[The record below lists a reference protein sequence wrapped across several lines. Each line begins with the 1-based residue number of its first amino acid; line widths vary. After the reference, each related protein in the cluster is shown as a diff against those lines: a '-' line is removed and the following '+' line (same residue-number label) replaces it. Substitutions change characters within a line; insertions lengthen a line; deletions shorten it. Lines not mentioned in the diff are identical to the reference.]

1 MDTAADVYKT
11 DFTILARIRN
21 AQGEVIRKA
30 SQPYKLTGPAAQAG
44 SVKQGDVLFF
54 REPDLPPGQYTV
66 DYVVADN
73 LAKKAGAGSV
83 PLVVPDVKPG
93 GLEVSSLIVVHRA
106 EKIAKTEQPD
116 NPLHVGDL
124 LLYPNIGEPL
134 RKSVDKG
141 LSFYIAITPAAGQPA
156 PVAVL
161 ELSAGTQT
169 IGQVPMQLAAPGP
182 DGRIRNSAQLPL
194 ANFPPGDYG
203 LKVIV
208 TQGSAKEAR
217 EAKVKITE

>member
-1 MDTAADVYKT
+1 M
-11 DFTILARIRN
+11 
-21 AQGEVIRKA
+21 IRKA
-30 SQPYKLTGPAAQAG
+30 SQPYKLTGPAAQAA

-66 DYVVADN
+66 DYVVSDN
-73 LAKKAGAGSV
+73 LSKKAGVGSV
-83 PLVVPDVKPG
+83 PLVVPDVRPG
-93 GLEVSSLIVVHRA
+93 QLTVSSLVIVHRA
-106 EKIAKTEQPD
+106 EKMPAAEQPD

-134 RKSVDKG
+134 KKSVDKG
-141 LSFYIAITPAAGQPA
+141 LSFFISITPAAGQAA
-156 PVAVL
+156 PTGSSSS
-161 ELSAGTQT
+161 SAGTQT

-208 TQGSAKEAR
+208 TQGSAKEVR
-217 EAKVKITE
+217 EAKVKMTD